1 MVCQKYSKLVSTLC
15 WGGDNKKSL
24 LQMILGTACL
34 FKYLKDQRV
43 YKSFLDC
50 HALSVPPSPAMLV
63 SDGIGRSDSNL
74 EFGKIV
80 RPTRG

>member
-1 MVCQKYSKLVSTLC
+1 MGL
-15 WGGDNKKSL
+15 WA
-24 LQMILGTACL
+24 ACF

-43 YKSFLDC
+43 YKILLDY
-50 HALSVPPSPAMLV
+50 HVLSVPLSPAMLV
-63 SDGIGRSDSNL
+63 SDEIGLSDSNL